1 MEKLSKYTV
10 AVVQMDSQNDKGQ
23 NLRTA
28 CAYID
33 AAAERG
39 AKLVCFPENMNLCGR
54 NVGEGGGRESIPGY
68 TTEILAKKARE
79 QGIYIHCGTIHER
92 LPEVKRAANT
102 SVVIDPEGNILGR
115 YRKIH
120 VFDGILQDGTV
131 TRESETIRPGDEI
144 VTLDTPLGVLG
155 MSICYDIRFPELYRL
170 LAIRGAQVLLAPS
183 NFTYPT
189 GRDHWEIILRARA
202 IENGC
207 FLVAA
212 DQAGEKPQ
220 YRAYGNSMVID
231 PWGRVLARADEGPGI
246 IYAEIDLDRVA
257 EVRSSIPSLKNR
269 RTDVYTLTSN
279 DQ

>member
-1 MEKLSKYTV
+1 MEKLGKYTI
-10 AVVQMDSQNDKGQ
+10 AVVQMDSQNDKGL
-23 NLRTA
+23 NLKTA

-33 AAAERG
+33 AAAEHG
-39 AKLVCFPENMNLCGR
+39 AKMVCFPENMNLCGR

-68 TTEILAKKARE
+68 TTEILAQKAKE
-79 QGIYIHCGTIHER
+79 LGIYIHCGTIHEL
-92 LPEVKRAANT
+92 LPEEKRAANT

-120 VFDGILQDGTV
+120 VFDGVLQDGTV
-131 TRESETIRPGDEI
+131 ARESDKIRPGDEV

-170 LAIRGAQVLLAPS
+170 LAVKGAQVLFAPS
-183 NFTYPT
+183 IFTYAT

-212 DQAGEKPQ
+212 DQAGEKPL

-231 PWGRVLARADEGPGI
+231 PWGRVLARAGEGPEV
-246 IYAEIDLDRVA
+246 IYAEIDLDRVTEA
-257 EVRSSIPSLKNR
+257 RSAIPSLMNR
-269 RTDVYTLTSN
+269 RTDVYTLTCRG
-279 DQ
+279 Q